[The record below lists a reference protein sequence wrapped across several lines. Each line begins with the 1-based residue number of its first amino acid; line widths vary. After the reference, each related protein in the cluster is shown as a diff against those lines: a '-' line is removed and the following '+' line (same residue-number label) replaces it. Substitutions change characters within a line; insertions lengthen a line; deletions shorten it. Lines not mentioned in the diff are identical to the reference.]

1 MPMAEPKLNLSKR
14 NLILKAAV
22 KVFAQQ
28 GYSGCRVADI
38 AEEAGIAYGLIYRYF
53 PSKDDLLI
61 AIFQENTQVYLKKIE
76 QISRDY
82 FDPRDKLRC
91 LVQYVFDN
99 FQKSPDLVKVMIM
112 DIPMLNRFHDEENQK
127 LYELSLE
134 GAAEIVRE
142 GQEMGLFSKKIT
154 PIMASYMLN
163 GSVEMAIRQYVF
175 RPQRNALN
183 EISIKDATDQI
194 LEVII
199 KGLTPADSKGLKV
212 ASRS

>member
-1 MPMAEPKLNLSKR
+1 
-14 NLILKAAV
+14 
-22 KVFAQQ
+22 
-28 GYSGCRVADI
+28 
-38 AEEAGIAYGLIYRYF
+38 
-53 PSKDDLLI
+53 
-61 AIFQENTQVYLKKIE
+61 
-76 QISRDY
+76 
-82 FDPRDKLRC
+82 
-91 LVQYVFDN
+91 
-99 FQKSPDLVKVMIM
+99 M

-142 GQEMGLFSKKIT
+142 GQQMGLFSKKIT

-183 EISIKDATDQI
+183 EISIKEATDQI

-199 KGLTPADSKGLKV
+199 KGLTPADIKGLKV
-212 ASRS
+212 APRP